1 LEAPFERARLRDL
14 RELGFLIER
23 VIATGSTGAAIS
35 PKTEALQTIQPV
47 AFVDDFLPYFR
58 GLPGGINKALV
69 NTQQPASVDQMLANA
84 EDLAYNHRRTLARNV
99 SKVEQAPRP
108 VASCAHHIVALAD
121 KEARRSRQRLFGWGI
136 GINDAGNGVF
146 LPRDGVGLPN
156 YPNAAHH
163 RPYHRVRYHLQVWMR
178 LQRANDEPG
187 GRTQLRGMKADLLA
201 GKMAL

>member
-1 LEAPFERARLRDL
+1 MSKNMSTAGAPAEPSAQEIVELTIVANEMAMNDAHINAYEARNARLL
-14 RELGFLIER
+14 ER
-23 VIATGSTGAAIS
+23 KKNRIRYLNG
-35 PKTEALQTIQPV
+35 
-47 AFVDDFLPYFR
+47 Y
-58 GLPGGINKALV
+58 
-69 NTQQPASVDQMLANA
+69 TQQPASVEQMLANA

-108 VASCAHHIVALAD
+108 AASRAHHIVALAD

-136 GINDAGNGVF
+136 GINDADNGVF

-163 RPYHRVRYHLQVWMR
+163 TPHHRVRYHLQVWMR

-201 GKMAL
+201 GKMTL